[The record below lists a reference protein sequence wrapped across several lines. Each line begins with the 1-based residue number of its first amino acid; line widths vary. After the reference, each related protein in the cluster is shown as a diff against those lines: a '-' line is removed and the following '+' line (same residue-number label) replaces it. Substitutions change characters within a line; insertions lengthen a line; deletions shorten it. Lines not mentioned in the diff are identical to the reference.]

1 MPMTAKRFAS
11 DGQQDSPAAATART
25 PVARRGTEKRLSRAK

>member
-11 DGQQDSPAAATART
+11 DGQQDSPAAATA
-25 PVARRGTEKRLSRAK
+25 PDARGAARDEKRLSRAK